1 MPHASSVKKIY
12 TIFETVGNPAPLL
25 NIIAIAI
32 ISYDMSETIGFLLN
46 DTARLFRR
54 AFNARTKESGITA
67 LQWRLITYLKR
78 HEGIRQGPLA
88 ELIEVEPITLSRM
101 IDRLV
106 EAELVER
113 RADPADRRAWQLYL
127 TPRAAELLNGVR
139 ATADALTAE
148 AVEGL
153 SAAETVQLADLVERV
168 RANLSRRICQKEKET
183 I

>member
-1 MPHASSVKKIY
+1 
-12 TIFETVGNPAPLL
+12 
-25 NIIAIAI
+25 
-32 ISYDMSETIGFLLN
+32 MSETIGFLLN

-54 AFNARTKESGITA
+54 SFNARTRDSGITA

-101 IDRLV
+101 VDRLV

-127 TPRAAELLNGVR
+127 TPRAVELLNGMR
-139 ATADALTAE
+139 PIADALTAE
-148 AVEGL
+148 AIEGL
-153 SAAETVQLADLVERV
+153 SPAEIDQLLGLVERV

-183 I
+183 A

>member
-1 MPHASSVKKIY
+1 
-12 TIFETVGNPAPLL
+12 
-25 NIIAIAI
+25 
-32 ISYDMSETIGFLLN
+32 MSETIGFLLN

-54 AFNARTKESGITA
+54 SFNARTRDSGITA

-78 HEGIRQGPLA
+78 HEGVRQGPLA

-101 IDRLV
+101 VDRLV

-127 TPRAAELLNGVR
+127 TPRASELLNGMR
-139 ATADALTAE
+139 PIADALTAE
-148 AVEGL
+148 AIEGL
-153 SAAETVQLADLVERV
+153 SAAEVDQLTDLVERV

-183 I
+183 A

>member
-1 MPHASSVKKIY
+1 
-12 TIFETVGNPAPLL
+12 
-25 NIIAIAI
+25 
-32 ISYDMSETIGFLLN
+32 MSETIGFLLN

-54 AFNARTKESGITA
+54 SFNARTRDSGITA

-78 HEGIRQGPLA
+78 HEGVRQGPLA

-101 IDRLV
+101 VDRLV

-127 TPRAAELLNGVR
+127 TPRAGDLLNGMR
-139 ATADALTAE
+139 PIADALTAE
-148 AVEGL
+148 AIEGL
-153 SAAETVQLADLVERV
+153 SATEVEQLSDLVERV

-183 I
+183 A

>member
-1 MPHASSVKKIY
+1 
-12 TIFETVGNPAPLL
+12 
-25 NIIAIAI
+25 
-32 ISYDMSETIGFLLN
+32 MSETIGFLLN

-54 AFNARTKESGITA
+54 SFNARTRDSGITA

-78 HEGIRQGPLA
+78 HEGVRQGPLA

-101 IDRLV
+101 VDRLV

-127 TPRAAELLNGVR
+127 TPRASELLHGMR
-139 ATADALTAE
+139 PIADALTAE
-148 AVEGL
+148 AIEGL
-153 SAAETVQLADLVERV
+153 SAAEVDQLVGLVERV

-183 I
+183 A